1 MRRVLVAAVLVA
13 AALSIGGARAYFT
26 AQAEVKDNVI
36 TAGTVAVS
44 VEPTAAALSID
55 PLAPGE
61 SVVREMVVS
70 NTGALALDAVTT
82 AAKKAGYTD
91 LWNALTCVASVDGVV
106 VYEGPLASMAT
117 RPVRIAAGKEATVRY
132 TIGIPASA
140 GNDLQGDYVRASLYV
155 DAQQAH

>member
-36 TAGTVAVS
+36 TAGTVALS

-61 SVVREMVVS
+61 TVVREMVVR
-70 NTGALALDAVTT
+70 NTGVLPLDAVTT
-82 AAKKAGYTD
+82 AVKKAGYTD
-91 LWNALTCVASVDGVV
+91 LWNALTCVASVDGTV

-117 RPVRIAAGKEATVRY
+117 RPVRIAAGKAATIRY
-132 TIGIPASA
+132 TVGIPASA